1 MKKKTMKVL
10 SWQLIDLIFLL
21 VRRWPVVPE
30 VCCRP
35 RELVLGLDLDVVDV
49 LGLQTVRSGRNGG
62 VWERGRIRMVWKPER
77 LLEEL
82 IVDVDPHRRRR
93 RRRRWRW
100 WRHHR
105 RRWRRRHRLETF
117 CQRRVG
123 GRQNFDQASLFQLQ
137 VLDFRFKMLVS
148 IFKFFALLKI
158 KSAVFNWPYVW

>member
-21 VRRWPVVPE
+21 VRRWPAVPE

-35 RELVLGLDLDVVDV
+35 RKLVLGLDLDVVDV
-49 LGLQTVRSGRNGG
+49 LGLQMVCSGQNGG
-62 VWERGRIRMVWKPER
+62 VWERGRLWMVWKPER

-82 IVDVDPHRRRR
+82 IVDVVPHRRCR
-93 RRRRWRW
+93 RRRRW
-100 WRHHR
+100 WRHR
-105 RRWRRRHRLETF
+105 RCRCRRRHRLETF

-137 VLDFRFKMLVS
+137 VLDFRFQMLVS